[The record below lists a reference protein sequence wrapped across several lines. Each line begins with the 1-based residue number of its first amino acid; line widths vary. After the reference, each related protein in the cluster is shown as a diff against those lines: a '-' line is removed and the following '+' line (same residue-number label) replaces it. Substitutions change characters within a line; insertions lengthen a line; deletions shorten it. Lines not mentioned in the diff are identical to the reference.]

1 MSMQKS
7 KIVNIPVSME
17 KYFGKGTMLHPSV
30 TAIEELIEQ
39 IPVGKVTTI
48 QKIAS
53 YLAKVEGT
61 DVTCPMRT
69 GNAIKKIAERH
80 TLLGTDLK
88 TPFWRVVRNDKKLI
102 KSKNYEKSIAKI
114 EDEGF
119 EVDYTKRG
127 EAKISITDD
136 VIFSFA

>member
-1 MSMQKS
+1 MQKS